1 MKRARQKPAAL
12 LHDLR
17 IAAVRKARQEHSAY
31 IAECVF
37 FGASAERSEVI
48 PVRDQASGVEHL
60 KRWISARRESTA
72 SNATVQRVLSEGGFY
87 RPGFKLKLEPTEWYA
102 LLYDVK
108 IDVADR

>member
-1 MKRARQKPAAL
+1 MKRARQKPSAL

-37 FGASAERSEVI
+37 FEASEERSEVV
-48 PVRDQASGVEHL
+48 PVRDQANGLEHV
-60 KRWISARRESTA
+60 KRWISARGECS
-72 SNATVQRVLSEGGFY
+72 ATDAAAQRVLAEGGFY
-87 RPGFKLKLEPTEWYA
+87 RQGFKLKLETTEWYA

-108 IDVADR
+108 IDVADT